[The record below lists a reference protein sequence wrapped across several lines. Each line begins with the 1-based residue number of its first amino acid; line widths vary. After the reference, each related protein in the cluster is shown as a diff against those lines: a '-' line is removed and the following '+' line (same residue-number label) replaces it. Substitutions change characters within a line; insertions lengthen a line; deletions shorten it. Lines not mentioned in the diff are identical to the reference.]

1 MEKIIDP
8 LLQSRTQKHT
18 PTTNKSQKTSS
29 APNKITLTVE
39 NIVASV
45 NVNAFIDLSALLE
58 RYKDIEKKEN
68 FPGAIVKLIKPRAT
82 ILIFSSGK
90 LVITGVKLVKYI
102 SIIVEKTIRK
112 LKEAGMEIH
121 EEPTVSIE
129 NIVCRADFG
138 CAINLDMTSL
148 SLNSAIYEPEVFPG
162 LIYKIVDPYKICFL
176 IFSSGK
182 VICTG
187 AKDLDIIKSA
197 TKDLALDLKRNKVLG
212 REKEKIEKKLDLDLL
227 DLL

>member
-1 MEKIIDP
+1 MNP
-8 LLQSRTQKHT
+8 L
-18 PTTNKSQKTSS
+18 NKSQSKSSTSS
-29 APNKITLTVE
+29 SPNKITLTVE

-45 NVNAFIDLSALLE
+45 DVNTYIDLSVLLE
-58 RYKDIEKKEN
+58 RYKDIEKKDN
-68 FPGAIVKLIKPRAT
+68 FPGAIVKLMKPRAT

-112 LKEAGMEIH
+112 LQEAGIEIH
-121 EEPTVSIE
+121 EDPIVSVE

-138 CAINLDMTSL
+138 CSINLDITSL
-148 SLNSAIYEPEVFPG
+148 TLNSAIYEPEVFPG
-162 LIYKIVDPYKICFL
+162 LIYKVTDPYKICFL
-176 IFSSGK
+176 IFTSGK

-187 AKDLDIIKSA
+187 AKDLKIIKQA
-197 TKDLALDLKRNKVLG
+197 TKDLAIELKDNNVLDARKDNS
-212 REKEKIEKKLDLDLL
+212 EEKLDLDLM

>member
-1 MEKIIDP
+1 MEKI
-8 LLQSRTQKHT
+8 LNSTQQDHT
-18 PTTNKSQKTSS
+18 KTSHMNAKS
-29 APNKITLTVE
+29 TSSSVSLSKITLTVE

-45 NVNAFIDLSALLE
+45 DVNTYIDLPLLLE

-68 FPGAIVKLIKPRAT
+68 FPGAIVKLMKPRAT

-112 LKEAGMEIH
+112 LQEAGIEIT
-121 EEPTVSIE
+121 EEPRVSVE
-129 NIVCRADFG
+129 NMVCRADFG
-138 CAINLDMTSL
+138 CNINLDITSL

-162 LIYKIVDPYKICFL
+162 LIYKVSDPYKICFL
-176 IFSSGK
+176 IFTSGK

-187 AKDLDIIKSA
+187 AKDLNIIKQA
-197 TKDLALDLKRNKVLG
+197 TKDLAIDLKHNDVLG
-212 REKEKIEKKLDLDLL
+212 RSSEPPEEKLDLDLM
-227 DLL
+227 DLI